1 MTYLLQLHFWRRL
14 RYTLKPHHSKLPF
27 QPSRCF
33 QSIKMPSS
41 FQYCQQIKSL
51 NTSFGKY
58 FALAHVFMISP
69 ITSAAYLQIVSDII
83 ASLNVITYSLYTV
96 MLAADWTL

>member
-1 MTYLLQLHFWRRL
+1 
-14 RYTLKPHHSKLPF
+14 
-27 QPSRCF
+27 
-33 QSIKMPSS
+33 
-41 FQYCQQIKSL
+41 
-51 NTSFGKY
+51 
-58 FALAHVFMISP
+58 MISP